1 MTQIRRGV
9 RRVRDVVVTKHVAIE
24 PTGANPIDSVLWIPV
39 ALLICDKKA
48 AIGIQTDPVCRTKTV
63 GQNLGGL
70 AVGRNLEQRPMMGDQ
85 RGQRVPR
92 TFGVI
97 EIPIV
102 VALQTHGEL
111 MEVVCYLVVIVEILI
126 PVRLTVAVEVMQDA
140 DLISTANVNLPVNNL
155 HPERLEEA

>member
-1 MTQIRRGV
+1 MYKNI
-9 RRVRDVVVTKHVAIE
+9 
-24 PTGANPIDSVLWIPV
+24 
-39 ALLICDKKA
+39 
-48 AIGIQTDPVCRTKTV
+48 VC
-63 GQNLGGL
+63 
-70 AVGRNLEQRPMMGDQ
+70 
-85 RGQRVPR
+85 
-92 TFGVI
+92 VI